1 MPPAPSRPP
10 CVGDSSLIILILA
23 IVLVLS
29 SSPRRIPRSPDHEKE
44 QENENDFH
52 AMLSHLDRKLLR
64 DLKRLKGQA
73 AAVSLVMAC
82 GLAML
87 IMARSLIHS
96 LDGTRAEYYQTN
108 HFADVFASLKRAPNY
123 LIGRIRAIPGVATA
137 QTDLSVPVT
146 LDLPGVA
153 EPAGGQ
159 VRSLPDF
166 GEPELNRLFLRRG
179 RWLDASSR
187 GEVLV
192 GEAFAKANA
201 LNPGDTLAVLLNGR
215 RQTFRIAGIV
225 LSPEYIFE
233 SRPGVALPDSRT
245 YGIFW
250 MPYKEVA
257 TAWDLYGAFNRVS
270 LTLAPGADERSVIAA
285 LDTLLLPYGGF
296 GAFGRKDHPSHIRV
310 SDEIRVLEILSIGFP
325 TIFLGVAAFMT
336 NAVLTRLLALQREQ
350 IAILKAFGFTNRQI
364 VVHYLKFAFVM
375 VAAGV
380 VFGLGGGIALGRK
393 LVVMYELFFRFPDL
407 AFRLDAHSVVTS
419 LAVGLGAVTVGVLGA
434 VRKAAQLPPAEAM
447 RPEPPA
453 HFRPAFVER
462 TGIAKLLSHSFR
474 IAVRNL
480 DRRPLQ
486 AFFTVA
492 GLALAT
498 ALLILPNTFKAGI
511 RDVLDF
517 KWDVVQ
523 RQDVMLGLVEPS
535 SARLVHELAQLPG
548 VTSLE
553 PTRNAPVRI
562 SFRGR
567 SRQIGIRSLLPGG
580 IHNRAVDASGHE
592 IFPPEHGIIVSAKL
606 AQVLGARV
614 GDQLA
619 VESLEGRRAVASL
632 PLVALAEDFTGITA
646 YMDQH
651 AINRFLG
658 EGDVITGA
666 TIGLDMAKRP
676 EFLAALKQIPR
687 VSTVVIKESLR
698 QSFRETTAKSMG
710 LLQSIYLTFAVIVA
724 FGVIYNNARISLAER
739 ARELATLRVIG
750 MTQREVGAVLVVE
763 LVLLALVAVPLGLLL
778 GTGLTA
784 VIIGTV
790 NTETIRLPL
799 VFTTYTYSFAVV
811 VVIIASTLSALVV
824 LRKLKQLDL
833 LAALKA
839 PE

>member
-1 MPPAPSRPP
+1 
-10 CVGDSSLIILILA
+10 
-23 IVLVLS
+23 
-29 SSPRRIPRSPDHEKE
+29 
-44 QENENDFH
+44 
-52 AMLSHLDRKLLR
+52 MLPHLDRKLLR

-96 LDGTRAEYYQTN
+96 LEGTRAEYYQTN
-108 HFADVFASLKRAPNY
+108 HFADVFGSLKRAPNY
-123 LIGRIRAIPGVATA
+123 LIDRIRAIPGVATA

-146 LDLPGVA
+146 LDLPGIA
-153 EPAGGQ
+153 EPASGL

-166 GEPELNRLFLRRG
+166 GEPELDRLFLRRG
-179 RWLDASSR
+179 RWLDSGSR

-201 LNPGDTLAVLLNGR
+201 LNPGDTLTMLLNGR
-215 RQTFRIAGIV
+215 RQSFHIAGIV

-233 SRPGVALPDSRT
+233 SRPGAALPDSRT
-245 YGIFW
+245 FGIFW

-257 TAWDLYGAFNRVS
+257 TAWDLYGAFNRVA
-270 LTLAPGADERSVIAA
+270 LTLTPGAEVQPVIAE
-285 LDTLLLPYGGF
+285 LDRLLRPYGGF

-310 SDEIRVLEILSIGFP
+310 SDEIRVLTILSIGFP

-375 VAAGV
+375 VAGGVGFGLLAGV
-380 VFGLGGGIALGRK
+380 ALGTK
-393 LVVMYELFFRFPDL
+393 LVIMYELFFRFPNL
-407 AFRLDAHSVVTS
+407 TFRLDPTAVATS
-419 LAVGLGAVTVGVLGA
+419 LAVGIGAVTLGVLGA
-434 VRKAAQLPPAEAM
+434 VRKAAQLPPADAM

-453 HFRPAFVER
+453 HHRPAFIER
-462 TGIAKLLSHSFR
+462 TGIARLLSHSFR

-480 DRRPLQ
+480 ERRPMQ
-486 AFFTVA
+486 AAFTVT

-511 RDVLDF
+511 SEVLDF
-517 KWDVVQ
+517 QWDVVQ
-523 RQDVMLGLVEPS
+523 RQDLNLGLVEPS
-535 SARLVHELAQLPG
+535 SARLVNELAQLPG
-548 VTSLE
+548 VTSIE
-553 PTRNAPVRI
+553 PARNSAVRI
-562 SFRGR
+562 HFQGR
-567 SRQIGIRSLLPGG
+567 SRQIGLRSLIPGG
-580 IHNRAVDASGHE
+580 MHSRAVDAAGRE
-592 IFPPEHGIIVSAKL
+592 IPPPTDGVILSAKL
-606 AQVLGARV
+606 ASVLGAQA
-614 GDQLA
+614 GDTLVLEA
-619 VESLEGRRAVASL
+619 LEGRRPVMNV
-632 PLVALAEDFTGITA
+632 PLVATAEDFTGIVA
-646 YMDQH
+646 YMDLH
-651 AINRFLG
+651 AVNRFLG

-666 TIGLDMAKRP
+666 SIGLDMSRRA
-676 EFLAALKQIPR
+676 EFLAALKEIPR
-687 VSTVVIKESLR
+687 VSTVAIKETMR

-710 LLQSIYLTFAVIVA
+710 LIQSIYLTFAVIVA

-763 LVLLALVAVPLGLLL
+763 LVILALIAVPLGLLL
-778 GTGLTA
+778 GTGLTTFI
-784 VIIGTV
+784 VGTV

-799 VFTTYTYSFAVV
+799 VFTTYTYSFAVI

-824 LRKLKQLDL
+824 LRKLNQLDL
-833 LAALKA
+833 IASLKA